1 MRLSPF
7 KKPTFVGLDLGHHA
21 LKAVHVERTSSGWKV
36 ARCGS
41 VPTPPDAIRDGVVVD
56 QQAVTDALKTL
67 LKQSHV
73 SATAANIAVS
83 GGTVVVRTVRIP
95 KMPEATLRKS
105 IKYEASRYVPN
116 STEDSYIEFEII
128 GQAPDN
134 QMDVLIVAAPK
145 DIVESR
151 VRACEA
157 AGLEVEAVDVEAFAA
172 YRSLIE
178 CDQLQDWGETTIAL
192 VDIGATTTNMSVVEK
207 GVFAMTRSIP
217 HGGQM
222 LTDALKSY
230 FKLGDEDAENGKA
243 QLDLRDL
250 LGDKNPKENPPLRV
264 VQPHVDE
271 LVREIRRSLNYYQ
284 SQQTEGTQANTVSVL
299 MLCGGCASMQGLA
312 DYLNHKLSIDTRSIS
327 LYDNPRFTGPN
338 SDAGERGYELAVA
351 SGLAMRA
358 YPRAA

>member
-7 KKPTFVGLDLGHHA
+7 RMPSFVGLDLGHHS
-21 LKAVHVERTSSGWKV
+21 LKAVHVERTGTGWKV
-36 ARCGS
+36 AKHGS
-41 VPTPPDAIRDGVVVD
+41 VPTPPGSIKDGVVVD
-56 QQAVTDALKTL
+56 QDAVTNALRAL

-73 SATAANIAVS
+73 SANAANIAVS

-128 GQAPDN
+128 GPAVEN

-151 VRACEA
+151 VKACEA
-157 AGLEVEAVDVEAFAA
+157 AGLDVEAVDVEAFAA
-172 YRSLIE
+172 YRSLVE
-178 CDQLQDWGETTIAL
+178 ADQLQNWGETTIAL
-192 VDIGATTTNMSVVEK
+192 VDIGATTTNMGVIEK
-207 GVFAMTRSIP
+207 GVFAMTRTIP
-217 HGGQM
+217 HGGQTM
-222 LTDALKSY
+222 TDALKSY
-230 FKLGDEDAENGKA
+230 FKLSDEDAESGKA
-243 QLDLRDL
+243 QLDLREL
-250 LGDKNPKENPPLRV
+250 LSSEKGAKENPPLRV

-271 LVREIRRSLNYYQ
+271 LVREVRRSLNYYQ
-284 SQQTEGTQANTVSVL
+284 SQQTEGAQANSVSVL

-312 DYLNHKLSIDTRSIS
+312 EYIGHKLSLDTRAIS
-327 LYDNPRFTGPN
+327 LYDNPRFAGPTSGN
-338 SDAGERGYELAVA
+338 DRGYDLAVA

-358 YPRAA
+358 YPKAA